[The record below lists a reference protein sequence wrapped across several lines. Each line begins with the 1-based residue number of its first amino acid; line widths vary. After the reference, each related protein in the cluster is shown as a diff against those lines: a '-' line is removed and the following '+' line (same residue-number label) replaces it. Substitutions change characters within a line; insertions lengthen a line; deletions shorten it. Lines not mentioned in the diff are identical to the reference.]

1 MPEGLWSNLVSARPD
16 TSKVPEHRSIAAIF
30 VQTPNRWPASAVSRS
45 APDDQLDDVTE
56 GFRAIRIERY
66 PISTMMRAVLDL
78 RAHYTAY
85 EAVYVVLAQALAAP
99 LISADAKLLEARKVG
114 VDVRVMQPSP

>member
-1 MPEGLWSNLVSARPD
+1 M
-16 TSKVPEHRSIAAIF
+16 
-30 VQTPNRWPASAVSRS
+30 QTPNRWPASVVSRS

-99 LISADAKLLEARKVG
+99 LISADAKLLKSSQSRSRCAGDATVP
-114 VDVRVMQPSP
+114 VVRPRQDSPRRP